1 MARENKE
8 PNDKYKHIQIALEE
22 GEGTISGA
30 RGYIGEH
37 CPESAQE
44 GLAQPFTQIHAKSKI
59 LFANLALSGQC
70 SPM

>member
-1 MARENKE
+1 MQDVARENKE

-30 RGYIGEH
+30 RGYY
-37 CPESAQE
+37 QE
-44 GLAQPFTQIHAKSKI
+44 GLAQPFYPFMLKSKI